1 MGYLQQTAPIEVQMN
16 EENLKEEQDLEPAPY
31 QGAYRNEL
39 EDEPEVD
46 TPEEDTQ
53 KEATPQ
59 AKSETSFVEKTES
72 AEPTHDYKK
81 RYDDLKKHYDAKIEE
96 FKGKETELLSLAKQ
110 IAGSRV
116 CPCSVR

>member
-53 KEATPQ
+53 KE
-59 AKSETSFVEKTES
+59 
-72 AEPTHDYKK
+72 D
-81 RYDDLKKHYDAKIEE
+81 RI
-96 FKGKETELLSLAKQ
+96 
-110 IAGSRV
+110 SRTYT
-116 CPCSVR
+116 